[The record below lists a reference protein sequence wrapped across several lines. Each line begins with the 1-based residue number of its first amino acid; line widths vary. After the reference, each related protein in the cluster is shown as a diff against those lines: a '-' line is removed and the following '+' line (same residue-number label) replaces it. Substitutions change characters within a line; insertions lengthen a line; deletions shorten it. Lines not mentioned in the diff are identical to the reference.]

1 MAIRYA
7 VAAGNWS
14 DAATWDGGASIPAS
28 GDYVYAN
35 GYDVALDTD
44 VALGVGTLSTEIC
57 PTTSVGGGRFVYN
70 TNRNVTANIKAGSSH
85 CLCSYVNMNTE
96 SLITVVGN
104 VDGTSSAACGITQ
117 TISSAKNNSVTII
130 GNITKNAVRFARQSN
145 SSRVY
150 FNLTGNADSTGG
162 YCLLTSISNATITLV
177 NVVINGLITGNG
189 YEFAD
194 PANSANG
201 GFGQLGTYVLNG
213 GVVAQTALKVIY
225 CATAIVT
232 GYIENFGGK
241 LAVDASTSFQFTP
254 TYYKIQD
261 ATGNDLILYPANALE
276 NPPAES
282 DVRAGTVYGIGD
294 TYEGSLIVPDP
305 AVVVKGVPTDDTV
318 GTWAFDDDLIE
329 RLKVCSTV
337 EITGAQMASYEL

>member
-7 VAAGNWS
+7 VANGNFS
-14 DAATWDGGASIPAS
+14 NAATWDGGASIPAS

-35 GYDVALDTD
+35 GHDVALDTD

-57 PTTSVGGGRFVYN
+57 PTTSVGGGRFTYN
-70 TNRNVTANIKAGSSH
+70 TDRNVTANIKAGSSH
-85 CLCSYVNMNTE
+85 CLHSTAAANVQ

-104 VDGTSSAACGITQ
+104 VDGTSSTACGIAQ
-117 TISSAKNNSVTII
+117 TISSVKNNSVTII
-130 GNITKNAVRFARQSN
+130 GNITKNAVLFNKQSN
-145 SSRVY
+145 NSRVY

-162 YCLLTSISNATITLV
+162 YCLAVSYSNATIALV

-194 PANSANG
+194 PASVNST
-201 GFGQLGTYVLNG
+201 GFAQLGTYVING
-213 GVVAQTALKVIY
+213 GVVAETALKVIY

-241 LAVDASTSFQFTP
+241 NAVDVSTSFQFTP
-254 TYYKIQD
+254 TYYKIQ
-261 ATGNDLILYPANALE
+261 NADGDDIVLMPSTTLE

-282 DVRAGTVYGIGD
+282 DVRVGVVYGIDDAYTG
-294 TYEGSLIVPDP
+294 TLEVGGATP
-305 AVVVKGVPTDDTV
+305 AEFV
-318 GTWAFDDDLIE
+318 AALEASDLGQ
-329 RLKVCSTV
+329 RMAKCA
-337 EITGAQMASYEL
+337 ITEEVLTMLGNLE